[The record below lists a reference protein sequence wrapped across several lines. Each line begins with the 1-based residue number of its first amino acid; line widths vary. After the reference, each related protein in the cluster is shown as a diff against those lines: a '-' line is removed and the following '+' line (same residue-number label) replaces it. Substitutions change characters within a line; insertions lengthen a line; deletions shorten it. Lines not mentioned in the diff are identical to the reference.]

1 MQMGYWDGNRF
12 VIPGLPQATPPSVTQ
27 PPQGIIPQANM
38 VQSPVQQFQQRP
50 SPPNMMGRGE
60 DSGSDA
66 PQPTNPYS
74 GGLNYGQ
81 NLGAI
86 GLVSGIPGA
95 GPLGAAI
102 GTAIDT
108 RQANETLGQF
118 VGSKPHEQVSYLE
131 GLLNNATFGWLG
143 ESTAG
148 QAMDNIESHPDV
160 QRQAAAEAQIALD
173 AFGGGGDQQYGNTG
187 TGAPSPEPGGAY
199 GYDPDGGVSQTDA
212 PSSEPGGAYGYDP
225 DGGVSQGSNDTV
237 ICTELH
243 RQGYETD
250 EFMALDRK
258 YGIRQPEDV
267 MAGYHAWA
275 KPLVRLMQ
283 RSRVVTQIV
292 RFVSAPV
299 RKAIAY
305 QMGGNVWP
313 PVTGI
318 IMLKTGTWIC
328 RQISAVSKVIKLM
341 TSGRTSPT

>member
-12 VIPGLPQATPPSVTQ
+12 VIPGLPQAAPPSVTQ
-27 PPQGIIPQANM
+27 PPQGIIPQAAP
-38 VQSPVQQFQQRP
+38 VQSPVQQFQRP
-50 SPPNMMGRGE
+50 QPFNHTGRGE
-60 DSGSDA
+60 DNGSDA

-74 GGLNYGQ
+74 GGLNYGE

-118 VGSKPHEQVSYLE
+118 VGSIPHEQVSYLK

-199 GYDPDGGVSQTDA
+199 GYDPDGGVSQGMWA
-212 PSSEPGGAYGYDP
+212 
-225 DGGVSQGSNDTV
+225 DGGFVTKDRLVGPDPEGPDDGYGGLDEGEAV
-237 ICTELH
+237 IPTK
-243 RQGYETD
+243 
-250 EFMALDRK
+250 MVDR
-258 YGIRQPEDV
+258 YGEDV
-267 MAGYHAWA
+267 MQALIDGDIDP
-275 KPLVRLMQ
+275 KRL
-283 RSRVVTQIV
+283 R
-292 RFVSAPV
+292 A
-299 RKAIAY
+299 
-305 QMGGNVWP
+305 
-313 PVTGI
+313 
-318 IMLKTGTWIC
+318 L
-328 RQISAVSKVIKLM
+328 L
-341 TSGRTSPT
+341 

>member
-81 NLGAI
+81 NLGRI
-86 GLVSGIPGA
+86 GMVSGIPGA
-95 GPLGAAI
+95 GLLGAKI

-118 VGSKPHEQVSYLE
+118 RGSSPHEQVSYLE
-131 GLLNNATFGWLG
+131 GLLNNLTFGLFG
-143 ESTAG
+143 VSTAE
-148 QAMDNIESHPDV
+148 QALDSIESHPDV

-199 GYDPDGGVSQTDA
+199 GYDPDGGVS
-212 PSSEPGGAYGYDP
+212 GGAYGYDP
-225 DGGVSQGSNDTV
+225 DGGVSQGMWADGGFVTKDRLVGPDPEGPDDGYGGLDEGEAV
-237 ICTELH
+237 IPTK
-243 RQGYETD
+243 
-250 EFMALDRK
+250 MVDR
-258 YGIRQPEDV
+258 YGEDV
-267 MAGYHAWA
+267 MQALIDGDIDP
-275 KPLVRLMQ
+275 KRL
-283 RSRVVTQIV
+283 R
-292 RFVSAPV
+292 A
-299 RKAIAY
+299 
-305 QMGGNVWP
+305 
-313 PVTGI
+313 
-318 IMLKTGTWIC
+318 L
-328 RQISAVSKVIKLM
+328 L
-341 TSGRTSPT
+341 

>member
-81 NLGAI
+81 NLGRI
-86 GLVSGIPGA
+86 GMVSGIPGA
-95 GPLGAAI
+95 GLLGAKI

-118 VGSKPHEQVSYLE
+118 RGSSPHEQVSYLE
-131 GLLNNATFGWLG
+131 GLLNNLTFGLFG
-143 ESTAG
+143 VSTAE
-148 QAMDNIESHPDV
+148 QALDSIESHPDV

-199 GYDPDGGVSQTDA
+199 GYDPDGGVSQGMWA
-212 PSSEPGGAYGYDP
+212 
-225 DGGVSQGSNDTV
+225 DGGFVTKDRLVGPDPEGPDDGYGGLDEGEAV
-237 ICTELH
+237 IPTK
-243 RQGYETD
+243 
-250 EFMALDRK
+250 MVDR
-258 YGIRQPEDV
+258 YGEDV
-267 MAGYHAWA
+267 MQALIDGDIDP
-275 KPLVRLMQ
+275 KRL
-283 RSRVVTQIV
+283 R
-292 RFVSAPV
+292 A
-299 RKAIAY
+299 
-305 QMGGNVWP
+305 
-313 PVTGI
+313 
-318 IMLKTGTWIC
+318 L
-328 RQISAVSKVIKLM
+328 L
-341 TSGRTSPT
+341 

>member
-66 PQPTNPYS
+66 NETTNPYK
-74 GGLNYGQ
+74 GGLNYGE

-118 VGSKPHEQVSYLE
+118 VGSIPHEQVSYLK

-199 GYDPDGGVSQTDA
+199 GYDPDGGVSQGSGDK
-212 PSSEPGGAYGYDP
+212 SGG
-225 DGGVSQGSNDTV
+225 NDTV

-341 TSGRTSPT
+341 TSGRTYPT